1 MSRGFKRS
9 TREKRPLKRGKIMM
23 MMVIMMVVVMI
34 MMMIIINNNK
44 THVIIFFNFSFRIK
58 ASKQSDCHCFSVHF
72 NSRNLIHQLMHF
84 YIQ

>member
-34 MMMIIINNNK
+34 MMMIIIIIRLMSSFSSISHSELKPRNK
-44 THVIIFFNFSFRIK
+44 VIVTVSACI
-58 ASKQSDCHCFSVHF
+58 
-72 NSRNLIHQLMHF
+72 LIHGIL
-84 YIQ
+84 YTN